1 MLITRPVGDIFV
13 YSVPD
18 APMDVW
24 VKVLRVRKD
33 NGCNGCMFFGKKTL
47 LCGGTAVDLVGLCTS
62 SFRTDGNDVI
72 FKQIGT
78 YKPQKG
84 VEYGD

>member
-13 YSVPD
+13 YQVPD

-24 VKVLRVRKD
+24 LKVLKSD
-33 NGCNGCMFFGKKTL
+33 EIDSCNGCVFANSGFDTCIARKFRL
-47 LCGGTAVDLVGLCTS
+47 LGHCSVVN
-62 SFRTDGNDVI
+62 RTDGNDVI

-84 VEYGD
+84 VENGD

>member
-13 YSVPD
+13 YSVQD

-24 VKVLRVRKD
+24 VKVLKVRRD
-33 NGCNGCMFFGKKTL
+33 SGCRGCMFLGKKERF
-47 LCGGTAVDLVGLCTS
+47 CVDAVAKLTGLCS
-62 SFRTDGNDVI
+62 AGFRTDGNDVI

-84 VEYGD
+84 VENGD

>member
-1 MLITRPVGDIFV
+1 MRITRPVGDIFV
-13 YSVPD
+13 YRVPD

-24 VKVLRVRKD
+24 LKVLKSEEAD
-33 NGCNGCMFFGKKTL
+33 TCTGCVFASCRALTCYADDPEL
-47 LCGGTAVDLVGLCTS
+47 LGHCSVVN
-62 SFRTDGNDVI
+62 RTDGNDVI

>member
-1 MLITRPVGDIFV
+1 MRITRPVGDIFV
-13 YSVPD
+13 YRVPD

-24 VKVLRVRKD
+24 LKVLKSEWMDTCV
-33 NGCNGCMFFGKKTL
+33 GCAFVCRDSETCLADDFEL
-47 LCGGTAVDLVGLCTS
+47 LGHCSVVN
-62 SFRTDGNDVI
+62 RTDGNDVI

>member
-24 VKVLRVRKD
+24 LKVVKSEKVDTCTGCVFASVKPLICHADDRK
-33 NGCNGCMFFGKKTL
+33 L
-47 LCGGTAVDLVGLCTS
+47 LGHCSVVN
-62 SFRTDGNDVI
+62 RTDGNDVI

>member
-13 YSVPD
+13 YRVPD
-18 APMDVW
+18 SPMDVW
-24 VKVLRVRKD
+24 VKVLKSEEKDACTGCVFENSDSMICFSAERK
-33 NGCNGCMFFGKKTL
+33 L
-47 LCGGTAVDLVGLCTS
+47 LGHCSVVN
-62 SFRTDGNDVI
+62 RTDGNDVI

>member
-18 APMDVW
+18 APMEVW
-24 VKVLRVRKD
+24 LKVEKSEDGGCRGCIFRGIITSNCVRPKD
-33 NGCNGCMFFGKKTL
+33 NP
-47 LCGGTAVDLVGLCTS
+47 LVGYCCAS
-62 SFRTDGNDVI
+62 NRTDDNDVI

>member
-13 YSVPD
+13 YRVPD

-24 VKVLRVRKD
+24 VKVLKVQKKE
-33 NGCNGCMFFGKKTL
+33 GCNGCIFKSRHSRICFEIG
-47 LCGGTAVDLVGLCTS
+47 VELVGYCS
-62 SFRTDGNDVI
+62 KSCRTDGNDVI

-78 YKPQKG
+78 YKPQEG

>member
-1 MLITRPVGDIFV
+1 MKITRPVGDIFV
-13 YSVPD
+13 YRVPD

-24 VKVLRVRKD
+24 LKVLKSEQVD
-33 NGCNGCMFFGKKTL
+33 TCTGCVFASVSICQADDRDSLGHCSVVN
-47 LCGGTAVDLVGLCTS
+47 
-62 SFRTDGNDVI
+62 RTDGNDVI

>member
-1 MLITRPVGDIFV
+1 MRITRPVGDIFV
-13 YSVPD
+13 YKVPD
-18 APMDVW
+18 TPMDVW
-24 VKVLRVRKD
+24 LKVVKSEEED
-33 NGCNGCMFFGKKTL
+33 SCTGCRFASCEPLTCYADDLEL
-47 LCGGTAVDLVGLCTS
+47 LGHCSVVN
-62 SFRTDGNDVI
+62 RTDGNDVI